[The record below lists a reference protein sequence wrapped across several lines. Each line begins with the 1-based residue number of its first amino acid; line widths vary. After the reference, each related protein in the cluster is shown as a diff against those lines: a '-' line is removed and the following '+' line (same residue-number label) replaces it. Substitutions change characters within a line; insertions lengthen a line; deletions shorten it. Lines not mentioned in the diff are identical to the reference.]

1 MAESP
6 VPPATKRRQRPEKK
20 VEITDP
26 KAIRALA
33 HAARLEV
40 ISELYSTQVSRT
52 ATELAAQTG
61 LTPSAMSYHLRA
73 LQKWGIVVPAA
84 TAGDARERRWKAA
97 GTDFTINSG
106 GGVASPEFAV
116 LDLELDAYRRRVN
129 AYAKTR
135 DEQRRRGEP
144 TDGPS
149 SVVLAS
155 NLLYLTPEQ
164 RALMDTQCR
173 PLPPLAAGPLARN
186 AGASALMDISDGLVR
201 DGARMAAASHAVLDL
216 DPGALKELG
225 VPLQPA
231 ASLLG
236 KDPMDWVL
244 GGGEDHGLLAAFPA
258 GVQLPP
264 GFTAI
269 GSVGASA
276 PTDSTGVTIAGRPA
290 DTVGWDHFAD

>member
-1 MAESP
+1 MNAENPKAELSAA
-6 VPPATKRRQRPEKK
+6 PAAKRRPRPEKK

-73 LQKWGIVVPAA
+73 LQKWGIVAPAA

-135 DEQRRRGEP
+135 DEKRQRGEAV
-144 TDGPS
+144 DGPS

-155 NLLYLTPEQ
+155 NLLYLTPAQ
-164 RALMDTQCR
+164 RTELNDKLFDLLKDYELEDPDQV
-173 PLPPLAAGPLARN
+173 PE
-186 AGASALMDISDGLVR
+186 GAV
-201 DGARMAAASHAVLDL
+201 RMATMWSMIPDDRGTAA
-216 DPGALKELG
+216 
-225 VPLQPA
+225 PA
-231 ASLLG
+231 S
-236 KDPMDWVL
+236 
-244 GGGEDHGLLAAFPA
+244 
-258 GVQLPP
+258 
-264 GFTAI
+264 
-269 GSVGASA
+269 
-276 PTDSTGVTIAGRPA
+276 
-290 DTVGWDHFAD
+290 

>member
-1 MAESP
+1 M
-6 VPPATKRRQRPEKK
+6 PPAAKRRQRAEKK

-135 DEQRRRGEP
+135 DELRQRGESV
-144 TDGPS
+144 DGPSS

-164 RALMDTQCR
+164 RTELNNRLFELLRDYELED
-173 PLPPLAAGPLARN
+173 PDHVPE
-186 AGASALMDISDGLVR
+186 GAE
-201 DGARMAAASHAVLDL
+201 RMATMWSMIPDDRGQAPAKPGKAALD
-216 DPGALKELG
+216 
-225 VPLQPA
+225 
-231 ASLLG
+231 S
-236 KDPMDWVL
+236 
-244 GGGEDHGLLAAFPA
+244 
-258 GVQLPP
+258 
-264 GFTAI
+264 
-269 GSVGASA
+269 
-276 PTDSTGVTIAGRPA
+276 
-290 DTVGWDHFAD
+290 

>member
-1 MAESP
+1 M
-6 VPPATKRRQRPEKK
+6 
-20 VEITDP
+20 EITDP

-106 GGVASPEFAV
+106 GGLASPEFAV

-129 AYAKTR
+129 AYAKAR
-135 DEQRRRGEP
+135 DEQRKRGEAA
-144 TDGPS
+144 DGTS

-155 NLLYLTPEQ
+155 NLLYLTPAQ
-164 RALMDTQCR
+164 RAELNQRLFDLLRDYELEDPDQV
-173 PLPPLAAGPLARN
+173 P
-186 AGASALMDISDGLVR
+186 AGAV
-201 DGARMAAASHAVLDL
+201 RMATMWSMIPD
-216 DPGALKELG
+216 DRGG
-225 VPLQPA
+225 PA
-231 ASLLG
+231 
-236 KDPMDWVL
+236 
-244 GGGEDHGLLAAFPA
+244 PA
-258 GVQLPP
+258 
-264 GFTAI
+264 
-269 GSVGASA
+269 
-276 PTDSTGVTIAGRPA
+276 
-290 DTVGWDHFAD
+290 

>member
-1 MAESP
+1 VKAETPTAESL
-6 VPPATKRRQRPEKK
+6 VPPPAQRRPRPEKK

-97 GTDFTINSG
+97 GTDFSINSG

-116 LDLELDAYRRRVN
+116 LDLELDAFRRRVS

-135 DEQRRRGEP
+135 DEQRERRQNGESA
-144 TDGPS
+144 S

-155 NLLYLTPEQ
+155 HLLYLTPDQ
-164 RALMDTQCR
+164 RAELTGKLFDLLKDYELED
-173 PLPPLAAGPLARN
+173 PAHVP
-186 AGASALMDISDGLVR
+186 
-201 DGARMAAASHAVLDL
+201 DGAQRMATMWSMIPD
-216 DPGALKELG
+216 DRG
-225 VPLQPA
+225 
-231 ASLLG
+231 
-236 KDPMDWVL
+236 
-244 GGGEDHGLLAAFPA
+244 
-258 GVQLPP
+258 
-264 GFTAI
+264 TA
-269 GSVGASA
+269 
-276 PTDSTGVTIAGRPA
+276 
-290 DTVGWDHFAD
+290 

>member
-1 MAESP
+1 M
-6 VPPATKRRQRPEKK
+6 PPAVGRRPRPEKK
-20 VEITDP
+20 VKITDP

-40 ISELYSTQVSRT
+40 ISELYATQASRT

-84 TAGDARERRWKAA
+84 TAGDARERRWQAA

-135 DEQRRRGEP
+135 DERRRRGELA
-144 TDGPS
+144 DSPS

-155 NLLYLTPEQ
+155 NLLYLTPAQ
-164 RALMDTQCR
+164 RAELTEKLFDLLKDYELEDPDRIPAGTQR
-173 PLPPLAAGPLARN
+173 MATMWSMIPDDRGPAAAPAPGTAAAGPT
-186 AGASALMDISDGLVR
+186 GT
-201 DGARMAAASHAVLDL
+201 AAA
-216 DPGALKELG
+216 G
-225 VPLQPA
+225 
-231 ASLLG
+231 
-236 KDPMDWVL
+236 
-244 GGGEDHGLLAAFPA
+244 PA
-258 GVQLPP
+258 G
-264 GFTAI
+264 TA
-269 GSVGASA
+269 
-276 PTDSTGVTIAGRPA
+276 AGPA
-290 DTVGWDHFAD
+290 